1 MLHVKRNEKVCYPE
15 FVITVWSHKVHFN
28 KTKGDSQDEWH
39 ISWEWELQA
48 LSSPTGILSQIFFG
62 LVAESIWPLVV
73 ILRQWP

>member
-1 MLHVKRNEKVCYPE
+1 MRK
-15 FVITVWSHKVHFN
+15 FVTPSLSLQSGAIKFISTEVFV